1 MTRMSPLQI
10 KFVKLTQVVALSS
23 LTLLSGMTAIAQSQQ
38 MQQKLMAIKEAQA
51 ANK

>member
-10 KFVKLTQVVALSS
+10 KFVKLTPVVVLSS